1 MCFLKRGKKSE
12 AGREKCVI
20 GSVVADLA
28 ALSAVILP
36 LIPEWPGIQQNDY
49 Y

>member
-1 MCFLKRGKKSE
+1 M
-12 AGREKCVI
+12 

-36 LIPEWPGIQQNDY
+36 LIPDNNKIILPLLLTKLL
-49 Y
+49 

>member
-1 MCFLKRGKKSE
+1 M
-12 AGREKCVI
+12 

-36 LIPEWPGIQQNDY
+36 LITEWHGINMKDETAY
-49 Y
+49 NT